1 MSENS
6 SDQGDSGKRSRA
18 TAKILESKTFK
29 DGAIYLY
36 RRADYKKPT
45 WFIRLKVP
53 GLKGYLWKSSQTTDE
68 YAAYKAAE
76 DFYNLSLVK
85 VYAGVTVLVNLL
97 IARVIAVLV

>member
-1 MSENS
+1 MSENG

-53 GLKGYLWKSSQTTDE
+53 GLKGYLWKSSQTE
-68 YAAYKAAE
+68 
-76 DFYNLSLVK
+76 V
-85 VYAGVTVLVNLL
+85 
-97 IARVIAVLV
+97 AREIRTGR

>member
-1 MSENS
+1 MSENG

-45 WFIRLKVP
+45 
-53 GLKGYLWKSSQTTDE
+53 
-68 YAAYKAAE
+68 
-76 DFYNLSLVK
+76 
-85 VYAGVTVLVNLL
+85 
-97 IARVIAVLV
+97 

>member
-1 MSENS
+1 MSENG

-53 GLKGYLWKSSQTTDE
+53 GLCCRREHPIRGCGVRNQKWCLLVP
-68 YAAYKAAE
+68 AAKE
-76 DFYNLSLVK
+76 PVCKHLPPFRP
-85 VYAGVTVLVNLL
+85 T
-97 IARVIAVLV
+97 